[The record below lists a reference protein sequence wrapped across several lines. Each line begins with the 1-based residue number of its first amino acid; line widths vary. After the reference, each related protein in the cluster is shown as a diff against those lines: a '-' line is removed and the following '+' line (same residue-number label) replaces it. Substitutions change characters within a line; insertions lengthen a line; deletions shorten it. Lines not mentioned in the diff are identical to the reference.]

1 VFLEKEE
8 NPMRIYNTLTR
19 QKQEFTPLD
28 GNKVT
33 IYTCGP
39 TVYDLFHVGNARVF
53 ITFDMVRNYLKFK
66 GYEVKFVQNFT
77 DIDDKMIKR
86 ANEEGITVKELGD
99 RFISEYFTDAESLG
113 VKRADI
119 HPRATENIE
128 DIIRIIETLQQKGY
142 AYEVNGDVYFETR
155 KFKQYGKLS
164 HQNLDELE
172 SGARVEPGENKKD
185 PLDFAVWKAKKPN
198 EPAWDSPWGK
208 GRPGW
213 HIECSVMAMKYL
225 GETIDIHGGGPD
237 LVFPHHENEIA
248 QSEAASGKPFARF
261 FMHAGYLNI
270 NNQKM
275 SKSLGNFFTV
285 RDVLKKYDPEVIR
298 FLMLSS
304 HYRSPINFSEELME
318 QAKSSLERFYN
329 ALYNMEY
336 LEDVSATDAIEISDD
351 YELKNRRDK
360 ELLAAGK
367 DLKEYMEIQED
378 NRRKFIQAM
387 DDDFNTADAIAAL
400 FNVVREF
407 NMNIDQHS
415 PKEAITFTKK
425 MLIDLGAVLG
435 FFEKFT
441 SKTLLEQEIA
451 KKIQERQA
459 ARKARNF
466 ALADSIRDE
475 LKAQGIILEDT
486 PSGVRWKRM

>member
-1 VFLEKEE
+1 M
-8 NPMRIYNTLTR
+8 MRIYNTLSR
-19 QKQEFTPLD
+19 NKEEFAPLND
-28 GNKVT
+28 NQVT

-39 TVYDLFHVGNARVF
+39 TVYDYFHIGNARVF

-66 GYEVKFVQNFT
+66 GYKVKFVQNFT

-86 ANEEGITVKELGD
+86 ASAEGITVKELGD
-99 RFISEYFTDAESLG
+99 RFIKEYFQDAESLG
-113 VKRADI
+113 IKKADV
-119 HPRATENIE
+119 HPRATENIKDII
-128 DIIRIIETLQQKGY
+128 DIIRKLVDNGY
-142 AYEVNGDVYFETR
+142 AYDVDGNVYFETR

-185 PLDFAVWKAKKPN
+185 SLDFALWKAKKPN
-198 EPAWDSPWGK
+198 EPSWDSPWGE

-237 LVFPHHENEIA
+237 LIFPHHENEIA
-248 QSEAASGKPFARF
+248 QSEAASGKAFARF
-261 FMHAGYLNI
+261 FMHVGYLNI
-270 NNQKM
+270 SNQKM

-285 RDVLKKYDPEVIR
+285 RDVLKKYNPEVVR

-336 LEDVSATDAIEISDD
+336 LEDISSDNFIKTND
-351 YELKNRRDK
+351 CEVYLSTLKANR
-360 ELLAAGK
+360 
-367 DLKEYMEIQED
+367 Q
-378 NRRKFIQAM
+378 KFIEAM

-400 FNVVREF
+400 FNIVRQF
-407 NMNIDQHS
+407 NLNIDKNL
-415 PKEAITFTKK
+415 PKQAITLTKNT
-425 MLIDLGAVLG
+425 LIDLGAVLG
-435 FFEKFT
+435 FFEKF
-441 SKTLLEQEIA
+441 KPKKLLEEDIEE
-451 KKIQERQA
+451 KIEEREA
-459 ARKARNF
+459 ARKVKNF
-466 ALADSIRDE
+466 ALADKIRDE

-486 PSGVRWKRM
+486 PTGVRWKRIE

>member
-1 VFLEKEE
+1 VQ
-8 NPMRIYNTLTR
+8 IYNTLSR
-19 QKQEFTPLD
+19 RKQEFVPLK

-39 TVYDLFHVGNARVF
+39 TVYDFFHVGNARVF
-53 ITFDMVRNYLKFK
+53 VTFDMIRKYLKFK
-66 GYEVKFVQNFT
+66 GYEVKYVQNFT
-77 DIDDKMIKR
+77 DIDDKMIRR
-86 ANEEGITVKELGD
+86 ANEEGITVKELGC
-99 RFISEYFTDAESLG
+99 RFINEYYKDADSLG

-119 HPRATENIE
+119 HPRATENIK
-128 DIIRIIETLQQKGY
+128 DIIRIIKILQEKGY
-142 AYEVNGDVYFETR
+142 AYEVNGDVYFEAR
-155 KFKQYGKLS
+155 KFKEYGKLS

-172 SGARVEPGENKKD
+172 SGARVEPGVNKKD

-198 EPAWDSPWGK
+198 EPAWESPWGE

-270 NNQKM
+270 DNKKM

-285 RDVLKKYDPEVIR
+285 RDVLKKYDPEVVR

-304 HYRSPINFSEELME
+304 HYRSPINFSEELMK

-336 LEDVSATDAIEISDD
+336 LENLPLIDEVPDD
-351 YELKNRRDK
+351 SRQKDQKDNLVINAKKGLNEYIYIQEENRRTPK
-360 ELLAAGK
+360 LTKGSELRGAILVHRPSLKPLSAG
-367 DLKEYMEIQED
+367 D
-378 NRRKFIQAM
+378 
-387 DDDFNTADAIAAL
+387 
-400 FNVVREF
+400 
-407 NMNIDQHS
+407 
-415 PKEAITFTKK
+415 
-425 MLIDLGAVLG
+425 G
-435 FFEKFT
+435 F
-441 SKTLLEQEIA
+441 SL
-451 KKIQERQA
+451 
-459 ARKARNF
+459 
-466 ALADSIRDE
+466 
-475 LKAQGIILEDT
+475 
-486 PSGVRWKRM
+486 